1 VNTKGTHHGTVPG
14 VQKAASARGGPQD
27 SGDGGKK
34 IKILRKELSFRLKG
48 TEKGAAHRCRR
59 PGTLRVHMALMVKAR
74 NAASGRDLGG
84 VIAEMVVIAER
95 VKKFFSYVRS

>member
-1 VNTKGTHHGTVPG
+1 MNTKGTHHGTVPG

-34 IKILRKELSFRLKG
+34 NKIPKQRVELSKGLSFRLKG

-59 PGTLRVHMALMVKAR
+59 PGTLRVHMALIVKAR

-84 VIAEMVVIAER
+84 VIAER
-95 VKKFFSYVRS
+95 VKKIFSYVRS